1 MTEPPT
7 AHQPAPAL
15 AIVGPTAS
23 GKSEVAMAWCRQHP
37 AAEIVVVDALQ
48 VYRGM
53 DIGTAKPSPADRA
66 AVPHHCLDLAEPA
79 TEFSLTKYLET
90 GRGALAVIAQ
100 RHGTPVLV
108 AGTGLYLRHLIDPM
122 EVPGRFPEI
131 RRLLEQQLAAEGA
144 PALHHRLAELDPL
157 AASRM
162 EPSNGRRVVRAL
174 EVCLGAQRPFSSFGP
189 GLQAYPPSP
198 VVQVGLR
205 WPRPLLAERIERRV
219 HTMIEHGLVAEV
231 EGLLARPAGMS
242 RTARQGLGYKEIID
256 HLEGRRTLAEA
267 TDEIVLRTRQYAVR
281 QERWFRRDPRLR
293 WVDIVRDPVAE
304 AMPVILESWPH

>member
-1 MTEPPT
+1 MTEAPT
-7 AHQPAPAL
+7 AHPLVAAL

-23 GKSEVAMAWCRQHP
+23 GKSEVAMAWCRQHR

-79 TEFSLTKYLET
+79 TEHSLTMYLEA
-90 GRGALAVIAQ
+90 GRRAVAEICA
-100 RHGTPVLV
+100 RHGIPVLV

-131 RRLLEQQLAAEGA
+131 RAELERQLVAEGA
-144 PALHHRLAELDPL
+144 SALHHRLVQLDPI
-157 AASRM
+157 AATRM

-189 GLQAYPPSP
+189 GLQTYPPSP
-198 VVQVGLR
+198 VVQIGLR

-219 HTMIEHGLVAEV
+219 HTMIEDGLVAEV
-231 EGLLARPAGMS
+231 ERLLATPAGMS

-256 HLEGRRTLAEA
+256 HLEGRSSLAQA
-267 TDEIVLRTRQYAVR
+267 IDEIVLRTRQYAIR

-304 AMPVILESWPH
+304 AMPVILDSWPH